1 MMAPKKVERP
11 VDFYQVNE
19 RVRVFDWRLA
29 EAMAKPLEPVV
40 DVKMALALQ
49 RGHVEMM
56 KELGDFSWLNGL
68 WSSRV

>member
-1 MMAPKKVERP
+1 
-11 VDFYQVNE
+11 
-19 RVRVFDWRLA
+19 VFDWRLA

-56 KELGDFSWLNGL
+56 KELGDFSWLNEL
-68 WSSRV
+68 WTSRV